1 MSVTTVS
8 SSMITDATILNAD
21 IGAAAAIATTKLG
34 AGATV
39 QVVNVQSSTTATGTT
54 AIPNDDTI
62 PQITEGVEYLTL
74 AITPTSSSNKLIV
87 EWVIGLH
94 ASAGTTGI
102 VEYSCLF
109 NTDIHSSNALACV
122 GLQNP
127 IGNNQNTSAGRYYVT
142 APGTSAT
149 TFRLR
154 AGNSTTETYTFN
166 GAAGSSRLSTACVSS
181 ITITEIAV

>member
-109 NTDIHSSNALACV
+109 NTDIHSTNALACV
-122 GLQNP
+122 GLQNA

-181 ITITEIAV
+181 LTITEILV